1 MAVLNTHKGL
11 FAYNRLAFGIA
22 SAPALFQRR
31 LESVLQGL
39 PRVKV
44 YLDDIIIAEKQ
55 NDNSTLRQVLERLR
69 DNGLKLNRDKCR
81 FREKQVSFLGHKID
95 ATGLH
100 PPENMEAITEAPRPE
115 TVSQLKSF
123 LGLLTYYA
131 KFLPNLATTLVPLY
145 RLLAKGVR
153 WQWKAE
159 HEKAFQA
166 AKRAM
171 VAAELLVHYDPEKPL
186 RLECDA
192 SPVGV
197 GAVLSHRIGNTDY
210 PISFRSRALTPAER
224 NYSQLEKEALALVF
238 GVTKFRDYLLAK
250 HFTLVTDHKPLT
262 GLFHP
267 ERPIPHMAAARIQR
281 WALLLSAYH
290 YDIEYRQGQLN
301 ANADALSRLP
311 LPCVG
316 DRGGQEPMEYVLYTR
331 SLNSMTLSAQHL
343 AELSR
348 SDDTLHQI
356 RGWITHGWPR
366 QLSVAQQHLMPYFSR
381 RNELTACHEML
392 YWGHRVV
399 LPEAARR
406 CMLKELHESHPGIS
420 AMKRTARALFWYP
433 GLDRDIE
440 VLVKSCPQCIQC
452 WPMPAA
458 EVPSP
463 WPASN
468 KPWYRLH
475 MDFAGPISG
484 FQVFV
489 LVDAD
494 TKWIEAIPLKTA
506 TAETTIQVLQG
517 IFARFGLP
525 YCLVSDNG
533 PQFSSATLS
542 SFLKESQVKHI
553 RTAPYHPQ
561 SNGLAE
567 RAVRTVKEGLR
578 KNPAGTLQE
587 RLIKFLFRYRTTP
600 LEGGKSPAELLLG
613 FRPRTRLTASLTDK
627 KVTENDCSA
636 GPVLGAATAPTRYQP
651 GRQVWSRQ
659 FQSARKWM
667 PATVVSTTGA
677 RMVTLETPEGP
688 QRRHVD
694 QLRPRLGTGSSPSKP
709 SEVQTGD
716 EAQCSAEQA
725 AAREGSDA
733 RVVGSQAED
742 QQPPR
747 RSTRLRK
754 PPDRLTYSSLGG
766 RDVVLSSTRDVT
778 LSSPR
783 ADV

>member
-31 LESVLQGL
+31 LESILQGL

-55 NDNSTLRQVLERLR
+55 NDDSTLRRVLERLR
-69 DNGLKLNRDKCR
+69 DNGLKLNLDKCR

-100 PPENMEAITEAPRPE
+100 APDNMEAITAAPRPE
-115 TVSQLKSF
+115 TVGQLKSF
-123 LGLLTYYA
+123 LGLITYYA
-131 KFLPNLATTLVPLY
+131 KFLPNLATTLDPLY
-145 RLLAKGVR
+145 RLLAKAAR
-153 WQWKAE
+153 WQWRAE
-159 HEKAFQA
+159 HEEAFKA

-171 VAAELLVHYDPEKPL
+171 VEAELLVHYDPGKPL

-197 GAVLSHRIGNTDY
+197 GAVLSHRIGNRDY
-210 PISFRSRALTPAER
+210 PISFRSRTLTAAER
-224 NYSQLEKEALALVF
+224 NYSHLEKEALALVF
-238 GVTKFRDYLLAK
+238 GVIKFRDYLLAK

-281 WALLLSAYH
+281 WALLLSAYQ
-290 YDIEYRQGQLN
+290 YDLEYRQGQLN

-311 LPCVG
+311 LPCLE
-316 DRGGQEPMEYVLYTR
+316 DRGGQELMEYVLYTR
-331 SLNSMTLSAQHL
+331 GLNSMALSAQQL
-343 AELSR
+343 ADLSR
-348 SDDTLHQI
+348 TDNTLHQI
-356 RGWITHGWPR
+356 RVWMTRGWPR
-366 QLSVAQQHLMPYFSR
+366 RLSAEQQHFMPYFSR
-381 RNELTACHEML
+381 RDELAASHDL
-392 YWGHRVV
+392 IYWGHRVV
-399 LPEAARR
+399 LPDGARR
-406 CMLKELHESHPGIS
+406 CMLSELHDSHPGIS
-420 AMKRTARALFWYP
+420 AMKRTARAYFWYP

-440 VLVKSCPQCIQC
+440 RLVQSCPQCIQC

-463 WPASN
+463 WPTRN

-475 MDFAGPISG
+475 MDFAGPING
-484 FQVFV
+484 YQVFV
-489 LVDAD
+489 LVDAE

-506 TAETTIQVLQG
+506 TAETTIHVLQG

-533 PQFSSATLS
+533 PQFSSATMS
-542 SFLKESQVKHI
+542 SFLQESHVKHV
-553 RTAPYHPQ
+553 RTAPYYPQ

-567 RAVRTVKEGLR
+567 RAVRTIKEGLR
-578 KNPAGTLQE
+578 KNPTGTLQE
-587 RLIKFLFRYRTTP
+587 RLMKFLLRYRTTP

-627 KVTENDCSA
+627 KVAENDGS
-636 GPVLGAATAPTRYQP
+636 GEPVQAQAKAQTRFLP
-651 GRQVWSRQ
+651 GRRVWSRQ
-659 FQSARKWM
+659 YQSGQRWM

-694 QLRPRLGTGSSPSKP
+694 QLRPRLDSGSSPSKP
-709 SEVQTGD
+709 IQVND
-716 EAQCSAEQA
+716 EAQCTSKEAD
-725 AAREGSDA
+725 AREDTGV
-733 RVVGSQAED
+733 REVNSQAED
-742 QQPPR
+742 QQPLR
-747 RSTRLRK
+747 RSTRQWKR
-754 PPDRLTYSSLGG
+754 PDRLAYSSLGG
-766 RDVVLSSTRDVT
+766 RDAVSSSTRTDV
-778 LSSPR
+778 
-783 ADV
+783 

>member
-1 MAVLNTHKGL
+1 
-11 FAYNRLAFGIA
+11 
-22 SAPALFQRR
+22 
-31 LESVLQGL
+31 
-39 PRVKV
+39 
-44 YLDDIIIAEKQ
+44 
-55 NDNSTLRQVLERLR
+55 
-69 DNGLKLNRDKCR
+69 
-81 FREKQVSFLGHKID
+81 
-95 ATGLH
+95 
-100 PPENMEAITEAPRPE
+100 
-115 TVSQLKSF
+115 
-123 LGLLTYYA
+123 
-131 KFLPNLATTLVPLY
+131 
-145 RLLAKGVR
+145 
-153 WQWKAE
+153 
-159 HEKAFQA
+159 
-166 AKRAM
+166 
-171 VAAELLVHYDPEKPL
+171 
-186 RLECDA
+186 
-192 SPVGV
+192 
-197 GAVLSHRIGNTDY
+197 
-210 PISFRSRALTPAER
+210 
-224 NYSQLEKEALALVF
+224 
-238 GVTKFRDYLLAK
+238 
-250 HFTLVTDHKPLT
+250 
-262 GLFHP
+262 
-267 ERPIPHMAAARIQR
+267 
-281 WALLLSAYH
+281 
-290 YDIEYRQGQLN
+290 
-301 ANADALSRLP
+301 
-311 LPCVG
+311 
-316 DRGGQEPMEYVLYTR
+316 
-331 SLNSMTLSAQHL
+331 
-343 AELSR
+343 
-348 SDDTLHQI
+348 
-356 RGWITHGWPR
+356 
-366 QLSVAQQHLMPYFSR
+366 
-381 RNELTACHEML
+381 
-392 YWGHRVV
+392 
-399 LPEAARR
+399 
-406 CMLKELHESHPGIS
+406 
-420 AMKRTARALFWYP
+420 
-433 GLDRDIE
+433 
-440 VLVKSCPQCIQC
+440 
-452 WPMPAA
+452 MPAA

-489 LVDAD
+489 LVDAE

-627 KVTENDCSA
+627 KVTENDCS
-636 GPVLGAATAPTRYQP
+636 GEPVLGAATAPTRYQP

-659 FQSARKWM
+659 FQSVRKWM

-725 AAREGSDA
+725 AAHEGSDA